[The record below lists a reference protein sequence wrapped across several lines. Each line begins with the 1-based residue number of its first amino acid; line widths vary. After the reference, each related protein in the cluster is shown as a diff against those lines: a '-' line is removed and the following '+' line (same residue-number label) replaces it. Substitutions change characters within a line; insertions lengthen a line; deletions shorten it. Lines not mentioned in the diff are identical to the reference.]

1 MYISGT
7 FMFTKHDT
15 NFGNAFV
22 DSFNNS
28 YWKPFIH
35 QEPHWEIEA
44 KWWTKADLVSYNLK
58 ISGWEQQV
66 LKLVVENNKCVW
78 NILCS
83 SQNVS
88 YLLIPIKILWNK
100 VIFSILKLSR
110 LRLTEAK
117 FPEQVAQA
125 QWVGD
130 RADL

>member
-1 MYISGT
+1 
-7 FMFTKHDT
+7 MFTEYDT

-58 ISGWEQQV
+58 ISGWEQRV
-66 LKLVVENNKCVW
+66 LKMC
-78 NILCS
+78 
-83 SQNVS
+83 
-88 YLLIPIKILWNK
+88 K

-110 LRLTEAK
+110 LRLTEVK

>member
-1 MYISGT
+1 
-7 FMFTKHDT
+7 MFTEYDT

-66 LKLVVENNKCVW
+66 LKMCMEYSL
-78 NILCS
+78 
-83 SQNVS
+83 Q
-88 YLLIPIKILWNK
+88 
-100 VIFSILKLSR
+100 
-110 LRLTEAK
+110 LTECIIPFNTNQNPMK
-117 FPEQVAQA
+117 
-125 QWVGD
+125 
-130 RADL
+130 